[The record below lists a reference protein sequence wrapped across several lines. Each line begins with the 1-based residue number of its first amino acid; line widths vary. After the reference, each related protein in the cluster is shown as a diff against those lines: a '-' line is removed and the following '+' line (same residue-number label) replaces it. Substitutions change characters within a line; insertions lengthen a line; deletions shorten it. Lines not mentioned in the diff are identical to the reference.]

1 LTSGSAPGEGKE
13 GRPSFLKKR
22 SKKLLRIEARSIRK
36 GRSQN
41 NQNFFAAFFQ
51 KSRPYLS
58 LPKA

>member
-41 NQNFFAAFFQ
+41 NQKFLLLFS
-51 KSRPYLS
+51 K
-58 LPKA
+58 KADLT